1 MVEII
6 CNMCNKKISKKNRVK
21 YAGGLGYRKLCRP
34 CRNQKSKEYGRKK
47 SEAQKMFRS
56 FWS

>member
-1 MVEII
+1 
-6 CNMCNKKISKKNRVK
+6 MCNKKVSKENRLR

>member
-6 CNMCNKKISKKNRVK
+6 CGMCNKKVSKENKVR
-21 YAGGLGYRKLCRP
+21 YSGGLGYRKLCKP

-47 SEAQKMFRS
+47 AEALKMFRR
-56 FWS
+56 F